1 MSVAVVDVIGGE
13 RPGGVSDLEQ
23 WFRQHGIDVVDAAG
37 ADVLVVTGHGDER
50 ACELAMRQTRAGAA
64 IDRRLSGGRRVVVTD
79 AVARVLCGALDDTPS
94 LAEPGT
100 YGDAAIDVEHPFTQ
114 WPTSSEPAAERAGTT
129 TTGWDVTFAEGRAV
143 TSWEWQHD
151 DLGFA
156 TAPTTTWAT
165 TGEDCVDELA
175 IVRNGPLT
183 AVLFQLENLTQ
194 DAAQFLDEVYA
205 R

>member
-1 MSVAVVDVIGGE
+1 MSVAVVDVTDGE
-13 RPGGVSDLEQ
+13 RPGGAPPVEE
-23 WFRQHGIDVVDAAG
+23 WFRQQGIPVVEAAH
-37 ADVLVVTGHGDER
+37 ADVLVVTGHGDEQ
-50 ACELAMRQTRAGAA
+50 ACEQAMRQTRAGAD
-64 IDRRLSGGRRVVVTD
+64 IDRRLSGGRRVVAVD
-79 AVARVLCGALDDTPS
+79 AVARVLCGALGDAPS
-94 LAEPGT
+94 LAEPGS

-114 WPTSSEPAAERAGTT
+114 WPTSSQPAAQRVGTT
-129 TTGWDVTFAEGRAV
+129 TSGWDVTFAAGRAV

-165 TGEDCVDELA
+165 TSEGTLEELA
-175 IVRNGPLT
+175 LVRNGPLT

-194 DAAQFLDEVYA
+194 GDLKFLDEVFG

>member
-1 MSVAVVDVIGGE
+1 MKIAVVDVTKNE
-13 RPGGVSDLEQ
+13 RPEGSSPVEE
-23 WFRQHGIDVVDAAG
+23 WFRLHGMTVVDMSD
-37 ADVLVVTGHGDER
+37 ADVLVVAGHGDEQ
-50 ACELAMRQTRAGAA
+50 ACELAMRRTGAGAK
-64 IDRRLSGGRRVVVTD
+64 IDRRLSGGRPVMAVD
-79 AVARVLCGALDDTPS
+79 AVARVLCGALGDSPA
-94 LAEPGT
+94 LAEPGS
-100 YGDAAIDVEHPFTQ
+100 YGDAAVDIEHPFTQ
-114 WPTSSEPAAERAGTT
+114 WPTSSTPAPLRTGKT

-165 TGEDCVDELA
+165 TVDGTPEELA
-175 IVRNGPLT
+175 MVRNGPLT

-194 DAAQFLDEVYA
+194 DVAKFLDEVYA